1 MARIAPAFSIK
12 MQTKHEIGMQL
23 RVYQHGTT
31 ADFAVAVKQDFALPA
46 NRLLFLR
53 IVWIKNIRPRLRH
66 SIFDQNF
73 LRELP
78 EIIRTFRSD
87 WFGAIANKRNPCA
100 QFS

>member
-23 RVYQHGTT
+23 RVHQHGTT
-31 ADFAVAVKQDFALPA
+31 SDFAVAVKQDFALPA

-53 IVWIKNIRPRLRH
+53 IVWIKNIPSWLRH
-66 SIFDQNF
+66 PIFDQNF
-73 LRELP
+73 LCELP

-87 WFGAIANKRNPCA
+87 WFTAVADKRNPCA
-100 QFS
+100 QFA

>member
-23 RVYQHGTT
+23 RVHQHGTA

-46 NRLLFLR
+46 NRLLFVR
-53 IVWIKNIRPRLRH
+53 IVWIKNIPSGLRH

-73 LRELP
+73 LCELP
-78 EIIRTFRSD
+78 EIIGTLRSD
-87 WFGAIANKRNPCA
+87 WFGAVANKRNTCS